1 MSHHAMGYAH
11 GNGNGNGYGNGNGN
25 GEYGQLSDSQDYAQ
39 AGASW
44 QPTQTQC
51 SPPVQESQE
60 VSSTFVNPKS
70 KYCEY

>member
-1 MSHHAMGYAH
+1 MFH
-11 GNGNGNGYGNGNGN
+11 NGNANGYGNRNGN
-25 GEYGQLSDSQDYAQ
+25 TEYPSDSQEYYAQ

-60 VSSTFVNPKS
+60 ISSTFVNPKS
-70 KYCEY
+70 KYCESHRSPIF